1 MAVTQEQIQKELG
14 KGKPYIV
21 AILRR
26 GKKFITDKAQAE
38 AMRAKHFA
46 HLFQLRAEGKVTVIF
61 GTREN
66 GEIRTIE
73 LFQSPDKAEV
83 ERLVKGDPAVEAEH
97 FSFELLQ
104 MTGLPGDTVK

>member
-1 MAVTQEQIQKELG
+1 MAVTQEQIRQELA

-21 AILRR
+21 VLLKK

-38 AMRAKHFA
+38 AMRGKHFD
-46 HLFQLRAEGKVTVIF
+46 HLFQLRAEGKVIVLF

-66 GEIRTIE
+66 GEIRSIE
-73 LFQSPDKAEV
+73 VFVSTDKPEV
-83 ERLVKGDPAVEAEH
+83 ERLVNEDPAVQAGH

-104 MTGLPGDTVK
+104 MTGLPGDIVK

>member
-1 MAVTQEQIQKELG
+1 
-14 KGKPYIV
+14 
-21 AILRR
+21 
-26 GKKFITDKAQAE
+26 
-38 AMRAKHFA
+38 MRAKHFE
-46 HLFQLRAEGKVTVIF
+46 HLFQLRAEGKVTVVF